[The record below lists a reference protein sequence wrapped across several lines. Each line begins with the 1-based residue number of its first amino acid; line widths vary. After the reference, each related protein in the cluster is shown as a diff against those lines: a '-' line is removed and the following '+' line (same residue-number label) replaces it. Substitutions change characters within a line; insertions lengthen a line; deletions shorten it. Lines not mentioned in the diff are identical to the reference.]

1 VNSAAAQQ
9 QVQLTLNGATVQRS
23 IPAFG
28 RLDESLAQTFNLSS
42 TNVTTGYLKVETS
55 SDAPGVSGYVEIAVG
70 GGLMRTTTPIT
81 GEAQTRLVFSDVAQG
96 GGYFTGLALL
106 NSGSASATVT
116 IEVDAADGTSVAS
129 PKQVTLGAGQRLVG
143 LVSELFPNL
152 QTQLGGFVRVTSTT
166 PIYGLQIIGTSDP
179 RLGSFLT
186 NIPGEAF

>member
-1 VNSAAAQQ
+1 M
-9 QVQLTLNGATVQRS
+9 
-23 IPAFG
+23 
-28 RLDESLAQTFNLSS
+28 FNLSD
-42 TNVTTGYLKVETS
+42 TKMTTGYLKVETS
-55 SDAPGVSGYVEIAVG
+55 SDAPGVSGYVEISAG

-106 NSGSASATVT
+106 NSGSGSATVT
-116 IEVDAADGTSVAS
+116 IEVHAADGTSAAS
-129 PKQVTLGAGQRLVG
+129 KQVTLGAGERLVG

-152 QTQLGGFVRVTSTT
+152 QTQLGGFVRVSSTT
-166 PIYGLQIIGTSDP
+166 PIYGLQIIGISDP